1 MDGLAMSN
9 GCKKRRGYAD
19 FAAGKMMPVGCT
31 LLIQQNY

>member
-19 FAAGKMMPVGCT
+19 FAAGKMAGKDPRRRG
-31 LLIQQNY
+31 N